1 MPHELLIVD
10 DERAIREGLKR
21 LLSAEGFSVR
31 TAKDGDDA
39 LAAFRER
46 RPSLV
51 LLDVMMPKRNGF
63 SVCGE
68 IRSID
73 PITPIVFLTAKDGEA
88 EQVRGF
94 GLGADDYISKS
105 AGDAELLARVRRAVE
120 RAAAYDRRAEAPESR
135 RREIG
140 SAIVDFDTLVVQ
152 NETGTE
158 RLTKTEADLLWLL
171 VVERGKSVPSD
182 EMVEVL
188 KAGGFTGDSSSIYVH
203 VSHLKKKLGRSG
215 SLLCSERNIGY
226 RLMR

>member
-1 MPHELLIVD
+1 MVEILVVD
-10 DERAIREGLKR
+10 DERVIREGLKR
-21 LLSAEGFSVR
+21 LLLAEGFSVR
-31 TAKDGDDA
+31 TAKNGDEA
-39 LAAFRER
+39 LAAFRDR

-73 PITPIVFLTAKDGEA
+73 PFTPIVFLTAKDGEA

-120 RAAAYDRRAEAPESR
+120 RVAVYNTKSESSESR
-135 RREIG
+135 RRQIG

-152 NETGTE
+152 NGDETE

-171 VVERGKSVPSD
+171 VAERGKSVSCEEIID
-182 EMVEVL
+182 VL

-215 SLLCSERNIGY
+215 ALLCSERNIGY

>member
-73 PITPIVFLTAKDGEA
+73 PSTPIVFLTAKDGEA
-88 EQVRGF
+88 VRCCW
-94 GLGADDYISKS
+94 
-105 AGDAELLARVRRAVE
+105 R
-120 RAAAYDRRAEAPESR
+120 
-135 RREIG
+135 
-140 SAIVDFDTLVVQ
+140 
-152 NETGTE
+152 
-158 RLTKTEADLLWLL
+158 
-171 VVERGKSVPSD
+171 
-182 EMVEVL
+182 
-188 KAGGFTGDSSSIYVH
+188 
-203 VSHLKKKLGRSG
+203 
-215 SLLCSERNIGY
+215 
-226 RLMR
+226 

>member
-1 MPHELLIVD
+1 MVEILVVD
-10 DERAIREGLKR
+10 DERVIREGLKR
-21 LLSAEGFSVR
+21 LLLAEGFSVR
-31 TAKDGDDA
+31 TAKNGDEA
-39 LAAFRER
+39 LVAFRDR

-73 PITPIVFLTAKDGEA
+73 PFTPIVFLTAKDGEA

-120 RAAAYDRRAEAPESR
+120 RVAVYNTKSESSESR
-135 RREIG
+135 RRQIG

-152 NETGTE
+152 NGDETE

-171 VVERGKSVPSD
+171 VAERGKSVSCEEIID
-182 EMVEVL
+182 VL

-215 SLLCSERNIGY
+215 ALLCSERNIGY

>member
-1 MPHELLIVD
+1 MAEILVVD
-10 DERAIREGLKR
+10 DERVIREGLKR
-21 LLSAEGFSVR
+21 MLLAEGFSVR
-31 TAKDGDDA
+31 TAKNGDEA
-39 LAAFRER
+39 LAAFRDR

-73 PITPIVFLTAKDGEA
+73 PFTPIVFLTAKDGEA

-105 AGDAELLARVRRAVE
+105 ASDAELLARVRRAVE
-120 RAAAYDRRAEAPESR
+120 RVAVYNTRSEAPESR
-135 RREIG
+135 RRQIG
-140 SAIVDFDTLVVQ
+140 SVTVDFDTLVVQ
-152 NETGTE
+152 NGDEVE

-171 VVERGKSVPSD
+171 VVERDKSVSCEEIID
-182 EMVEVL
+182 VL

-215 SLLCSERNIGY
+215 ALLCSERNIGY

>member
-1 MPHELLIVD
+1 MDEILVVD

-21 LLSAEGFSVR
+21 LLSAEGFAVR
-31 TAKDGDDA
+31 LARNGDDA
-39 LAAFRER
+39 LSAFRER

-105 AGDAELLARVRRAVE
+105 ASEAELLARVRRAVA
-120 RAAAYDRRAEAPESR
+120 RAAAYSANSGSCEPR
-135 RREIG
+135 RRQIG
-140 SAIVDFDTLVVQ
+140 SAVVDFDTFVVQ
-152 NETGTE
+152 SDGAEE

-171 VVERGKSVPSD
+171 AVERDKCVPCD
-182 EMVEVL
+182 EIIDVL
-188 KAGGFTGDSSSIYVH
+188 KAGGFTGDSGSIYSH
-203 VSHLKKKLGRSG
+203 VSRIKKKLGKSG
-215 SLLCSERNIGY
+215 ALLRSERGAGY